1 MGTSIPSESRQT
13 PHEHMGVDPSV
24 VDGSAVSL
32 WTPASRPWIPD
43 QRQLADTLVPFARHA
58 TQPWSIRSD
67 EFRPALELG
76 SQIQTTVGHALK
88 LTAALARRLAVLHD
102 HGWVYG
108 RIGPGTVW
116 ANRTLD
122 RVALLPLHPFRE
134 GEPLR
139 ADEQEEFAGQGD
151 AVFLAPEFRA
161 RPMGVP
167 SRSTDLFGLG
177 AFLFWACTGRSKVT
191 LPVDP
196 NDLSEAGGGGLETVS
211 EVINRLADL
220 PGRRRYGTA
229 RGVAADIHQCLRHFE
244 LGGPPGIQVLG
255 QQDGAPAI
263 AFGATLIGRDDE
275 LATLRRALRS
285 ARRSAATAFVT
296 GPPGVGKTRLVEE
309 FERTVVQGRGVFVG
323 GKSDQFAMEEPLSS
337 LTKSLGSLARWAA
350 NQPTQSRHRTV
361 DRLRAELGGLEDV
374 ICALAP
380 EFRTL
385 LGNQGLPPEIGPEQQ
400 TNRFKDAVVGL
411 LRGFANRN
419 RPLCIFLD
427 DMQWADQATLDL
439 VEMLFG
445 DPSLAGILFVGA
457 FRDNDPAHR
466 TALGRA
472 EAALG
477 RHHPVTRVGLTG
489 LGSGSVSKLIDQ
501 VGRTEEERAGLA
513 AYLHDRTGGNPF
525 YLHQVV
531 EALLS
536 RRLVWYDFPTGSWRC
551 DLGAI
556 EAQDTGADVANIV
569 ARRLSELSDNCRRLL
584 ATAAF
589 LGASFPRQLLAR
601 ASAMPTDA
609 FGAALNE
616 AFAVGAIQAATRP
629 GEGDLA
635 SIQFTHDRVQSA
647 AASLIDPA
655 EAQQLRR
662 DIGHALLD
670 TLDDIGSRSLFVV
683 VNNINRIS
691 EDLSDGQRTKLAEMN
706 LATGRRARETLA
718 FEEAFLKLSAGTRLL
733 TPESWKTDRRL
744 AVALHLETFGAAYLS
759 GRFDDAQRLFDLLMN
774 HVESDLEAADVYNTK
789 ILLET
794 AAQRNNDAVDAA
806 VVALGKLGW
815 RFRKTIRRA
824 GIIVEFLRVRWLMR
838 RRPVDS
844 FVELRTMEDERLFK
858 VLTLLTSVSP
868 AAYFVNPN
876 LTILAGLKIVAIS
889 ARNGNSPLSP
899 SGYVLFGLGHVA
911 LGAFARGDALGRLAL
926 ALAERLPDPVTRP
939 KVQIIYG
946 AFVGLWQRP
955 ISECLNFLRIGY
967 DGAVAVGDRQYA
979 YYGILLQWFLNFF
992 RGKDLEVLQSDFR
1005 KRLHF
1010 INQSRDPFVIG
1021 SYAVWSGAVRLLRDE
1036 AEPGEPI
1043 MRSAA
1048 AGDAFVERM
1057 LASNNLTAVGYYLVM
1072 RLQLE
1077 CLFGSPVAALGYGDR
1092 ASRYLDAMPG
1102 QIMLADYTFYR
1113 AIAAAMLGRRLRLL
1127 NRGLKKFR
1135 RLAAMVPANFE
1146 PHRLLLEAETLAIR
1160 GHGTALSAFEAAI
1173 EAADRAGMPNIA
1185 GLAAFRAADAC
1196 KRLGSSRSRSA
1207 YLDEARK
1214 RFAAWKATALVR
1226 RALADLA
1233 EVPAA
1238 LEPAPGKVVEL
1249 NRTGI
1254 IEHAM
1259 ARDVELAERIP
1270 VLLRAVA
1277 DETSADAAWLVWVE
1291 EGQPAVVAQS
1301 RDGISAMCVGQECRI
1316 QQHSGLRGDILDLV
1330 RRTGHD
1336 LMIPDAAADPRFAR
1350 DDATHGGMVYC
1361 GARRVSEAGR
1371 ALLFLTSARAGRL
1384 SDDLVRE
1391 LRVAT
1396 SELGNVLLRQRSGQ
1410 SLDNHQVALRRAAK
1424 KLQLMEH
1431 LRQQLE
1437 TFATKRYA
1445 RDFLN
1450 GGGREIEEQRE
1461 TVVSSLFLDIQGY
1474 TRIVESIGAA
1484 NSKRLVE
1491 EYFSAFYDDI
1501 LKMGGEISQ
1510 IEGDGLLAIFDG
1522 DENPHRAVTTALLLR
1537 RATRRLNLGSRL
1549 ASDVTVNIGIN
1560 TGQAIVG
1567 CYRIAAEGVDRRLFT
1582 AVGSSV
1588 NVAARIAAH
1597 ARDGAIL
1604 VGERTREKLPAGMDL
1619 TSLGPV
1625 ELKNVS
1631 TPTVIFEVR
1640 DQARADDTNAGDTP
1654 QKAI

>member
-1 MGTSIPSESRQT
+1 
-13 PHEHMGVDPSV
+13 MGVDPSV
-24 VDGSAVSL
+24 VDSIAVST
-32 WTPASRPWIPD
+32 WTPGSRPWIPD
-43 QRQLADTLVPFARHA
+43 QRNLADTLVPFARHA

-76 SQIQTTVGHALK
+76 SQIQTTVGHALR

-134 GEPLR
+134 GAPLR
-139 ADEQEEFAGQGD
+139 ADEQEEFAALDD
-151 AVFLAPEFRA
+151 AEFLAPEFRV

-177 AFLFWACTGRSKVT
+177 AFLFWACTGRNRVS

-196 NDLSEAGGGGLETVS
+196 NDLSEAGGAGLETVS

-220 PGRRRYGTA
+220 PGRRRYATA
-229 RGVAADIHQCLRHFE
+229 RGVAADLHQCLRHFE
-244 LGGPPGIQVLG
+244 LGGPPSIQVLG

-263 AFGATLIGRDDE
+263 AFGATLIGRDNE

-296 GPPGVGKTRLVEE
+296 GPPGVGKTRLVQE
-309 FERTVVQGRGVFVG
+309 FERSVVEGRGVFVG

-361 DRLRAELGGLEDV
+361 DRLRAELGGLEGV

-380 EFRTL
+380 EFGTL

-427 DMQWADQATLDL
+427 DMQWADLATLDL

-457 FRDNDPAHR
+457 FRDNDPAHLA
-466 TALGRA
+466 ALGRA

-477 RHHPVTRVGLTG
+477 RHHPVSHVGLAG

-501 VGRTEEERAGLA
+501 VGRSEEERAGLA

-525 YLHQVV
+525 YVHQVV

-569 ARRLSELSDNCRRLL
+569 ARRLSELSDDCRRLL

-589 LGASFPRQLLAR
+589 LGASFPRRLLAH
-601 ASAMPTDA
+601 ASAMPSDA
-609 FGAALNE
+609 FRAALDE
-616 AFAVGAIQAATRP
+616 AFAIGAIQAAMRP
-629 GEGDLA
+629 GEEDLD

-647 AASLIDPA
+647 ATSLIDPT

-691 EDLSDGQRTKLAEMN
+691 EDLSDRQRTKLAELN
-706 LATGRRARETLA
+706 LAAGRRARETLA

-744 AVALHLETFGAAYLS
+744 CVALHLETFGAAYLS
-759 GRFDDAQRLFDLLMN
+759 GRFDDAQRLFDLLMT
-774 HVESDLEAADVYNTK
+774 HVDSDLEAADVYNTK

-815 RFRKTIRRA
+815 RFNKTIRRA

-838 RRPVDS
+838 RHSVES
-844 FVELRTMEDERLFK
+844 YVELRTMEDERLFK
-858 VLTLLTSVSP
+858 VLTILTSVSP

-889 ARNGNSPLSP
+889 ARAGNSPLSP

-911 LGAFARGDALGRLAL
+911 LGAFVRGDALGRLAL

-1043 MRSAA
+1043 MKSAA

-1077 CLFGSPVAALGYGDR
+1077 CLFGSPGAALGYGDR

-1102 QIMLADYTFYR
+1102 QIMLADYAFYR
-1113 AIAAAMLGRRLRLL
+1113 AIAAAMLGRRLKLL

-1146 PHRLLLEAETLAIR
+1146 PHRLLLEAETMAIR

-1185 GLAAFRAADAC
+1185 GLAAFRAADASR
-1196 KRLGSSRSRSA
+1196 KLGSSRSRSA
-1207 YLDEARK
+1207 YLEEARK
-1214 RFAAWKATALVR
+1214 RFAAWKATALVK

-1233 EVPAA
+1233 EAPAS
-1238 LEPAPGKVVEL
+1238 LEPPGKVVEL
-1249 NRTGI
+1249 NRTGV
-1254 IEHAM
+1254 IEHALGK
-1259 ARDVELAERIP
+1259 DVELAERIP

-1277 DETSADAAWLVWVE
+1277 DETGADAAWLVWVDD
-1291 EGQPAVVAQS
+1291 GQPAVIAQS
-1301 RDGISAMCVGQECRI
+1301 RDGISAMCVGQESRI
-1316 QQHSGLRGDILDLV
+1316 QQHSGLRGDIIDLV

-1336 LMIPDAAADPRFAR
+1336 LMIADTAADPRFAR

-1361 GARRVSEAGR
+1361 GARHVSEGGR
-1371 ALLFLTSARAGRL
+1371 ALLFLTSARAGHL
-1384 SDDLVRE
+1384 SDDLVRD

-1410 SLDNHQVALRRAAK
+1410 SLDSHQVALRRAAK

-1445 RDFLN
+1445 NDFLN

-1474 TRIVESIGAA
+1474 TLIVESIGAA

-1510 IEGDGLLAIFDG
+1510 IEGDSLLAIFDG
-1522 DENPHRAVTTALLLR
+1522 DESPHRAVKTALLLR
-1537 RATRRLNLGSRL
+1537 RATRRLNLVSRH
-1549 ASDVTVNIGIN
+1549 SCNVTVNIGVN

-1567 CYRIAAEGVDRRLFT
+1567 CYKIAAKDVDRRLFT
-1582 AVGSSV
+1582 AIGSSV

-1604 VGERTREKLPAGMDL
+1604 VGEQTKETLPEGMDL
-1619 TSLGPV
+1619 KCLGPV
-1625 ELKNVS
+1625 QLKNVS
-1631 TPTVIFEVR
+1631 TPTVVFEVR
-1640 DQARADDTNAGDTP
+1640 DEVNL
-1654 QKAI
+1654 